1 MKKETYVLKMPSHS
15 FLDVSAKIR
24 QSYLEKMY
32 AASENPEQ
40 NYLSRREAEYS
51 LLNYISLG
59 NVALVDEFIEC
70 MKGIPVP
77 VPIGSMSVRPLHQ
90 ARYSLVAGVTLFCRE
105 AIDNGLPESIAYQ
118 ISDSFIQY
126 ADRTDDLD
134 KINYLFFQALHEY
147 CQAVQD
153 WRLSSARKEIRL
165 CCEYIMAHMH
175 QKITIA
181 ELSDLS
187 HLSPNY
193 LSDLFQK
200 ELGMRPLVYIRK
212 EKLHYAAF
220 ILQNSDA
227 SVSEI
232 AELLAFP
239 SASAFAKYFEA
250 EYQILPNQ
258 YKAVHP
264 Q

>member
-1 MKKETYVLKMPSHS
+1 MKKESYVLKMPSRS
-15 FLDVSAKIR
+15 FLDVPAKIR

-32 AASENPEQ
+32 AAFENPTE
-40 NYLSRREAEYS
+40 NYSSRREAEYS

-59 NVALVDEFIEC
+59 NVALVDEFIES
-70 MKGIPVP
+70 MKGIS
-77 VPIGSMSVRPLHQ
+77 VPIGCMSVRPLHQ

-118 ISDSFIQY
+118 VSDSFIQY
-126 ADRTDDLD
+126 ADKTDDLD

-153 WRLSSARKEIRL
+153 WRLSNARKEIRL

-227 SVSEI
+227 TVSEI

-239 SASAFAKYFEA
+239 SASAFARYFEA
-250 EYQILPNQ
+250 EYRMLPNQ
-258 YKAVHP
+258 YKASHP

>member
-1 MKKETYVLKMPSHS
+1 MKDKNYVLKMPSRS

-32 AASENPEQ
+32 AASESPEG
-40 NYLSRREAEYS
+40 NYSSRREAEHA

-59 NVALVDEFIEC
+59 NVALVDEFIESL
-70 MKGIPVP
+70 KGIPVP
-77 VPIGSMSVRPLHQ
+77 VPIGNMSVRPLHQ
-90 ARYSLVAGVTLFCRE
+90 ARYSLVAGVTLFCRA
-105 AIDNGLPESIAYQ
+105 AIDNGLPEHIAYQ
-118 ISDSFIQY
+118 VSDSFIRY
-126 ADRTDDLD
+126 ADQTDDLD
-134 KINYLFFQALHEY
+134 KINYMFFQALREY
-147 CQAVQD
+147 CQAVQN
-153 WRLSSARKEIRL
+153 WRLTSARKEIRL

-181 ELSDLS
+181 ELSELS

-200 ELGMRPLVYIRK
+200 ELEMRPLAYIRK

-227 SVSEI
+227 TVSEI

-250 EYQILPNQ
+250 EYHILPNQ
-258 YKAVHP
+258 YKAAHP
-264 Q
+264 